1 MEVLVFLGLI
11 VSVQVAVQL
20 YLPQGSMFW
29 ERNASLAEA
38 KQHGRIAMEELSH
51 ELQYAYSVNFDQQRR
66 VLTYDKRVGGELK
79 RYRIYLSGGSL
90 LLDLPAP
97 GTAVPLAGWIEDFWA
112 EPSGELG
119 ARQLLHIN
127 VIVGQGERRLKMQK
141 AVSPR
146 NVGIEW

>member
-11 VSVQVAVQL
+11 VSVLVAVQL
-20 YLPQGSMFW
+20 YLPLGSLFW

-38 KQHGRIAMEELSH
+38 QQHGRIAMEELSH
-51 ELQYAYSVNFDQQRR
+51 ELQYAYRVNFEQQGR
-66 VLTYDKRVGGELK
+66 VLTYYKRVDGVLK
-79 RYRIYLSGGSL
+79 RYRIYLRRRQL
-90 LLDLPAP
+90 LLDLPT

-119 ARQLLHIN
+119 ARQLLRLG

-146 NVGIEW
+146 NVGKEW

>member
-11 VSVQVAVQL
+11 VLVQVAVLL
-20 YLPQGSMFW
+20 YLPQGILFW

-66 VLTYDKRVGGELK
+66 VLTYYKRVDGVLR

-90 LLDLPAP
+90 LLDLPT

-119 ARQLLHIN
+119 ARQLLQIN

-146 NVGIEW
+146 NVGKEW